1 MNMSSK
7 KQKFVI
13 ISGKKKFDAGNTQ
26 CRKEDIADANLKLPH
41 NLSADGSNDR
51 TQYVERLY
59 SQHSESLLRY
69 LRSLLPSD
77 EEAVDILQETY
88 IRLLKQESLDRLE
101 ANSRAYLYTIATN
114 LVRDCLRKRTAQHH
128 DKHVPFDEVDFSD
141 TSSSPGD
148 ITAWQKSL
156 DSLKQALLG
165 LPPLTRR
172 VFILRRFEQMTYPE
186 IAKAL
191 NVSTRTVER
200 HIHKAIKE
208 MQLRLG
214 DIL

>member
-1 MNMSSK
+1 MSQK
-7 KQKFVI
+7 KRKFAI
-13 ISGKKKFDAGNTQ
+13 INGKKEFRTRKPACD
-26 CRKEDIADANLKLPH
+26 KEDIADANLSFDLDPSSEG
-41 NLSADGSNDR
+41 LNDR
-51 TQYVERLY
+51 TKYVENLY
-59 SQHSESLLRY
+59 KQHNESLLRY
-69 LRSLLPSD
+69 LRRLLPSD

-101 ANSRAYLYTIATN
+101 ANTQAYLYTIATN
-114 LVRDCLRKRTAQHH
+114 LVRDCLRKRANRHH
-128 DKHVPFDEVDFSD
+128 DKHIPFDEMEFADD
-141 TSSSPGD
+141 RTSPGD
-148 ITAWQKSL
+148 MTAWQKSL
-156 DSLKQALLG
+156 GSLKKGLLG